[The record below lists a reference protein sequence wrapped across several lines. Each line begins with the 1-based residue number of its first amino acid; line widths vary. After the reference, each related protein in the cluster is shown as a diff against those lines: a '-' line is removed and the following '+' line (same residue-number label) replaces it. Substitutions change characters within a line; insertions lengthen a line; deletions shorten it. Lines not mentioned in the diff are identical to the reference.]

1 VNGLAYVEEHRHFKM
16 KVFITILLVIS
27 VLYLFS
33 APVSAKSYLEGL
45 EVIVIVEKCNL
56 RSTPDTSKKNVIVV
70 LSKNEKAF
78 VMDTLNKEGHLWYLV
93 KTPNYEGWLSASVS
107 TLNKKATHFSLSDL
121 IYKKTLI
128 NLEKEYPAKYFNL
141 FNKVKKYYSKK
152 EFDDLLL
159 DQSNLLLQR
168 EYLDKLI
175 FLASP
180 VSIKKQNKQH
190 KDWVSILVNQKTLN
204 NGKLFF
210 EKHKDHFLN
219 AQKNTGVQAS
229 DILSILNW
237 ESRLGKY
244 RGKYEIFKIFIN
256 QYFHIDEVEFELF
269 KKGHYQK
276 QGAMDRPVAVKRLQ
290 KIKKRALNNLSQLL
304 IWARNTGFDPK
315 IVKGSW
321 AGAIGIPQFMPASMA
336 YAVDGDKD
344 GLIDLNTV
352 PDSIFSVATYLKRH
366 KYKERGRE
374 YAFYRYNHSDM
385 YVRGVKLYSDK
396 FKKLVPGLSTME

>member
-1 VNGLAYVEEHRHFKM
+1 MM
-16 KVFITILLVIS
+16 KLFITILLVIS

-70 LSKNEKAF
+70 LSKNEKAS
-78 VMDTLNKEGHLWYLV
+78 VMDTLTREGHLWYLV

-107 TLNKKATHFSLSDL
+107 TLNEKAIDFSLLDL

-141 FNKVKKYYSKK
+141 YNKVKKYYSKE

-168 EYLDKLI
+168 EYLDKLV

-180 VSIKKQNKQH
+180 VSIKKQDQQH
-190 KDWVSILVNQKTLN
+190 KDWIPILVNKKTLN
-204 NGKLFF
+204 NGILFF
-210 EKHKDHFLN
+210 EKHKVHFLN
-219 AQKNTGVQAS
+219 AQKETGVQAS
-229 DILSILNW
+229 DIISILNW
-237 ESRLGKY
+237 ESGLGKY
-244 RGKYEIFKIFIN
+244 RGKYEIFKIFIH

-269 KKGHYQK
+269 QKGHYQK
-276 QGAMDRPVAVKRLQ
+276 EGAMDRPTAVKRLQ

-304 IWARNTGFDPK
+304 IRAKNTGFDPK

-352 PDSIFSVATYLKRH
+352 PDSIFSIATYLKHH

-374 YAFYRYNHSDM
+374 YAFKRYNHSDM
-385 YVRGVKLYSDK
+385 YVRGVKLYSNK
-396 FKKLVPGLSTME
+396 FEKLMPHLSSIE